1 MLNNK
6 IWNNCKGTLAV
17 LRDMSIMTNHMI
29 TLSSLTSNQLKRAA
43 AIQEQIEALHN
54 ELTGLL
60 GDSGPAAAT
69 TSHAAPKTGRKK
81 ISAAGIAR
89 IKAAQKLRWAKVKA
103 AKSSAPSASAGRKT
117 KKMSPAARAKI
128 AAVARARWAAIKAA
142 GKKRL

>member
-1 MLNNK
+1 
-6 IWNNCKGTLAV
+6 
-17 LRDMSIMTNHMI
+17 MI
-29 TLSSLTSNQLKRAA
+29 SLSSLTSNQLKRAA

-54 ELTGLL
+54 ELNGLL
-60 GDSGPAAAT
+60 GGSAPAAVSAAV
-69 TSHAAPKTGRKK
+69 AAPKAGRKK

-103 AKSSAPSASAGRKT
+103 AKPSAPAAKKT

-128 AAVARARWAAIKAA
+128 AAVAKARWAAIKAA

>member
-1 MLNNK
+1 
-6 IWNNCKGTLAV
+6 
-17 LRDMSIMTNHMI
+17 MI
-29 TLSSLTSNQLKRAA
+29 SLSSLTSNQLKRAA

-54 ELTGLL
+54 ELNGLL
-60 GDSGPAAAT
+60 GGSAPAPVSTA
-69 TSHAAPKTGRKK
+69 SVSAAPKAGRKK

-103 AKSSAPSASAGRKT
+103 AKPSAPAAKKS

>member
-1 MLNNK
+1 
-6 IWNNCKGTLAV
+6 
-17 LRDMSIMTNHMI
+17 MI
-29 TLSSLTSNQLKRAA
+29 SLSSLTSNQLKRAA

-54 ELTGLL
+54 ELDGLL
-60 GDSGPAAAT
+60 GGSAPAAVSAAV
-69 TSHAAPKTGRKK
+69 AAPKAGRKK

-103 AKSSAPSASAGRKT
+103 AKPSAPAAKKT

-128 AAVARARWAAIKAA
+128 AAVAKARWAAIKAA

>member
-1 MLNNK
+1 
-6 IWNNCKGTLAV
+6 
-17 LRDMSIMTNHMI
+17 MI

-60 GDSGPAAAT
+60 GGSVPVAASKAAAP
-69 TSHAAPKTGRKK
+69 AAPKTGRKK

-103 AKSSAPSASAGRKT
+103 AKPSSSTPKKT
-117 KKMSPAARAKI
+117 KKMSAAARAKI